1 MGEEC
6 GKLNSVQGVFKG
18 GSKKLWR
25 AEALNEF
32 VADPHRH
39 RERERCEGLGCG
51 EFLKNRGLVNKS

>member
-39 RERERCEGLGCG
+39 RERERGVRVWAAVN
-51 EFLKNRGLVNKS
+51 LKKIGVW